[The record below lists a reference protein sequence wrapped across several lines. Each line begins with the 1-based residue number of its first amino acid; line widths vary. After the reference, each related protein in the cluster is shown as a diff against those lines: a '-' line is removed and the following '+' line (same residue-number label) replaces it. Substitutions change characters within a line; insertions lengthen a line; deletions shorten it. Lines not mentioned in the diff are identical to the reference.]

1 MFKTIRYLNPRGCD
15 RVTDLMNTTGSNP
28 PDVTNV
34 INLIATLA
42 KIKPIEARE
51 KLNKLLE
58 KLEKIFAKDSFN
70 FILKGIPDSAPVR
83 DTGVVETIGYPH
95 MRDTLGQFGKFT
107 NMQII
112 RGHVYVNFSEP
123 TSCVMCHSLINNME
137 MGGKIVKT
145 ELLSKCGY
153 AS

>member
-1 MFKTIRYLNPRGCD
+1 MFKTVRYLNPRGCD
-15 RVTDLMNTTGSNP
+15 RITDLMTTTGSEA
-28 PDVTNV
+28 PDVV
-34 INLIATLA
+34 DIINLIAALA
-42 KIKPIEARE
+42 KMKPVEARE

-58 KLEKIFAKDSFN
+58 KLEKTFAKTNFN

-112 RGHVYVNFSEP
+112 RGNVYVKFAEP
-123 TSCVMCHSLINNME
+123 SSCVVCHSLINNME
-137 MGGKIVKT
+137 MGGRIVKT
-145 ELLSKCGY
+145 ECV
-153 AS
+153 